1 MLKFFRYWVIAIAF
15 LVALDASGG
24 KLRDF
29 AEKATGKPSEPKKKN
44 ETRTSDDIATSA
56 FGSGTYPSS
65 DGGASFLGG
74 FWGWLVTSPF
84 QYQYDDPS
92 GSLLDNGGVEGGTGD
107 RRLFFPMHELGQA
120 TVPYARFD
128 YNRQSIDSNID
139 ADDVRI
145 EVGYKALA
153 FHVRTTM
160 YEDTFAGEK
169 LDINQYY
176 GVLRYGGYRPGF
188 LPGTF
193 EFGTGFGAA
202 QVKLEYPET
211 EKPDGTIDPAGTIR
225 DATFAWTILLKY
237 YPLEWLGVEFRP
249 AWYSFDENVGD
260 YDLSASL
267 GWRYVQFRGGYRWM
281 TLAGDSWN
289 DGPYAGV
296 SVSF

>member
-1 MLKFFRYWVIAIAF
+1 MKKFLRYGLVAMLF
-15 LVALDASGG
+15 LVALDAFGG

-29 AEKATGKPSEPKKKN
+29 SEKATGKPSEPKEKIPPS
-44 ETRTSDDIATSA
+44 EDMATSS

-65 DGGASFLGG
+65 NGGDSFLGG
-74 FWGWLVTSPF
+74 FWSWLVAAPF
-84 QYQYDDPS
+84 QYRQDDPAAS
-92 GSLLDNGGVEGGTGD
+92 MSQDEGDESSANG
-107 RRLFFPMHELGQA
+107 RRLFFPRHEPGQA

-128 YNRQSIDSNID
+128 YNWQYVDSDID
-139 ADDVRI
+139 ASDVRI
-145 EVGYKALA
+145 EIGYKVLA

-160 YEDTFAGEK
+160 YKDGFDGAE

-176 GVLRYGGYRPGF
+176 GVLRYGGYRSDF

-202 QVKLEYPET
+202 QLKFED
-211 EKPDGTIDPAGTIR
+211 PDGSID
-225 DATFAWTILLKY
+225 DSTFAWTIILKY
-237 YPLEWLGVEFRP
+237 YPVEWLGLELRP

-281 TLAGDSWN
+281 SLKGDSWN